1 MADRFEGSVIKREGL
16 QQFPRRAIAVAVSA
30 ACGGAYA
37 AESTENVIEEV
48 LVTATKRSASLQD
61 VPIAITA
68 FTGEDIVKQ
77 GFKQIDDYVGQI
89 PSLSYAVRE
98 PGGANV
104 VMRGCVVSGI
114 AFSDNPTS
122 AVYLDE
128 QPITSAGFNP
138 DPRLIDIQ
146 RVEAVSGPQGTLFG
160 DASQC
165 GTLRIITNKASTEGF
180 DGWIDVTGSSVKNG
194 GTGYDLS
201 GMVNIPLVEDKL
213 ALRLVGYVAEEPGYI
228 DNVLGESPGGQFDNS
243 EWVGSDVNDVKTYG
257 GRAALRWT
265 PSDAWTIDGTA
276 MFQEVEQDGFGDN
289 SVADGFFEDRS
300 IGKWEQWR
308 FNDDTWSDE
317 WYQLALTV
325 EGDLGFANWT
335 TSASFM
341 NRNTRYEADSTA
353 YLFAWQD
360 KFPDYNIYDFGGDPH
375 AYSTDDGE
383 VDRWTFETRLTTPS
397 DSTSR
402 WSGLVGFFY
411 NKAENETI
419 FRANVEGYSDN
430 CSVEYAAAPGCT
442 PAWTYLSYIQYYYLG
457 TFTSPNDNWWHGTYE
472 DTLEEIAVFGE
483 VTFDITEN
491 FSITAGGRWFDV
503 DTDRQLQNAF
513 GVADPTTL
521 DIACGDKDAF
531 FDSWQETGDRADGIP
546 QPGTNCWTDETAKS
560 SESGFVPKVNL
571 TWRVQDDK
579 MLYFTY
585 SEGFRRGG
593 VNAAKPSSIFGAGN
607 LYHEFDSD
615 LLTNYEVGAKTTW
628 ADGRFQ
634 FNIAAYHMVWDD
646 IQIEAQ
652 DQTEASFTLGVVN
665 FQEAQIDGFEADII
679 WVPIDGLML
688 GGTLGYNDAELS
700 EDAELF
706 GDTVVEAGTRLP
718 ISPKWKGSVFAEYT
732 IGSSWLGAS
741 PFVRADY
748 TFQDES
754 VSSLEGIQ
762 SIDFVLPVREQPGYQ
777 ILDLR
782 FGLEADVWSA
792 AVFVDN
798 VTNEYAQQ
806 FFNDRWAQT
815 RLSVNRPRTVGL
827 SFRRYFRR

>member
-1 MADRFEGSVIKREGL
+1 MVDRSEESGNRRDGL
-16 QQFPRRAIAVAVSA
+16 EQFPRRAIAVAVSA

-37 AESTENVIEEV
+37 QESSQGAIEEIV
-48 LVTATKRSASLQD
+48 VTATKRAESMQD
-61 VPIAITA
+61 IPISITA
-68 FTGEDIVKQ
+68 FTDDDIVKQ
-77 GFKQIDDYVGQI
+77 GFKQLDDYIGQI

-138 DPRLIDIQ
+138 DPRLVDIQ

-165 GTLRIITNKASTEGF
+165 GTLRIITNKADTEQL
-180 DGWIDVTGSSVKNG
+180 DAWIDVTGTSVKSG
-194 GTGYDLS
+194 GTGYDVS
-201 GMVNIPLVEDKL
+201 GMVNIPLVEDTL
-213 ALRLVGYVAEEPGYI
+213 ALRLVGFVAEEPGYI
-228 DNVLGESPGGQFDNS
+228 DNVLGSSPGETFDNAAYTKNN
-243 EWVGSDVNDVKTYG
+243 VNDVKTVG

-265 PSDAWTIDGTA
+265 PSDAWTIDGMA
-276 MFQEVEQDGFGDN
+276 MFQDVEQDGFGDS
-289 SVADGFFEDRS
+289 SVADTFYEDRS

-308 FNDDTWSDE
+308 FNEDKWSDE

-341 NRNTRYEADSTA
+341 NRNTRYDADSTA
-353 YLFAWQD
+353 YLFAWQV
-360 KFPDYNIYDFGGDPH
+360 KYPDYDIYDFGGDPK
-375 AYSTDDGE
+375 AFSNDDGE
-383 VDRWTFETRLTTPS
+383 VDRWTFETRLATPS
-397 DSTSR
+397 DSSSR
-402 WSGLVGFFY
+402 WSGLLGFFY
-411 NKAENETI
+411 NKAESETI
-419 FRANVEGYSDN
+419 FRANVEGYSDS
-430 CSVEYAAAPGCT
+430 CAGGIAAADQSEDCSR
-442 PAWTYLSYIQYYYLG
+442 AWVYLSYVRYFYLG
-457 TFTSPNDNWWHGTYE
+457 TFPDNPNDNWWHGAYE

-483 VTFDITEN
+483 VTFDVTEN

-503 DTDRQLQNAF
+503 EADRTLQNGF
-513 GVADPTTL
+513 MIADPEKL
-521 DIACGDKDAF
+521 DVDCGDKDG
-531 FDSWQETGDRADGIP
+531 WQVDGNP
-546 QPGTNCWTDETAKS
+546 QSGESCWTDESAKS

-571 TWRVQDDK
+571 TYHIQNDK
-579 MLYFTY
+579 MVYFTY

-607 LYHEFDSD
+607 EFHEFDSD

-652 DQTEASFTLGVVN
+652 DTTEAAFTLGVVK
-665 FQEAQIDGFEADII
+665 FDEAEIDGFEADII
-679 WVPIDGLML
+679 WVPTDGLML
-688 GGTLGYNDAELS
+688 GGTLGYNDAKLS
-700 EDAELF
+700 KDAALF
-706 GDTVVEAGTRLP
+706 GETVVEKGTRLP
-718 ISPKWKGSVFAEYT
+718 ISPKWKGSVYAEYT
-732 IGSSWLGAS
+732 FTGTWLGAS

-748 TFQDES
+748 LFQDKS
-754 VSSLEGIQ
+754 LSSLEGIQ
-762 SIDFVLPVREQPGYQ
+762 SIDFVLPVREQPSYQ

-782 FGLEADVWSA
+782 FGLEAEVWSA
-792 AVFVDN
+792 AFFIDN

-806 FFNDRWAQT
+806 YFNDRWAQT
-815 RLSVNRPRTVGL
+815 RLTVNRPRTVGL
-827 SFRRYFRR
+827 SFRRYFGR